1 MDAEGFPAF
10 QEQAQAALVDAVK
23 TTNRIA
29 SGDLAFHRSF
39 DSPTSRSLTE
49 QSNRLLS
56 LTNSLLR
63 IASAN
68 NPDSPFNASS
78 SSASADSNARS
89 GKNKKK
95 KPKTVLRD
103 EDSMEENWKDV
114 VDVID
119 ELLEKA
125 DACLDEFT
133 GVIKKYAPAQEAQ
146 KKETAG
152 FPRMYSHG
160 SSKIAKPQLQFD
172 VKLDNADDGRA
183 FRPLLKSKPHAL
195 VGLEESLGGSIQDP
209 TKPYNH
215 PYEKEIEASTYPARV
230 YEKAE
235 PTMYT
240 PVADSKAIFVETLE
254 DVHAMLS
261 QLKQAKEIAVDLEH
275 HDSHVYHG
283 LVCLMQISTREQDWI
298 VDTLKPWRDQ
308 LQVLNEVFA
317 DPSIIKVLHGS
328 SMDVIW
334 LQRDLG
340 LYLVGLFDTFHAAS
354 ALQLPKKSLKFLL
367 HEYVGFDADKQ
378 YQTADWRIRPLLAGM
393 LDYARSD
400 THFLLYI
407 FDRLR
412 NQLLELPPSSEEKE
426 SGPGGGGREAIEY
439 VLERS
444 KECALQR
451 YERPTY
457 DAATGRGSGG
467 WHDMLSNSPV
477 ALTREQF
484 AVFRALHEWRDRIAR
499 ADDES
504 PQTVLS
510 KRALF
515 RLAQE
520 MPEDKFA
527 VLRMGSPVSASL
539 RSRTDEVAGLIREAR
554 QQGGA
559 TGPEMHE
566 LIRRR
571 SPAGHAAASSRSMAT
586 AATTATATG
595 RAEAAA
601 AAAVVVDRDGD
612 GDGGAVDLSRATA
625 AGAGAG
631 AGAGAAAL
639 ASSTST
645 CAVGVRATESRF
657 WGQTGLENCSINW
670 RNDDDEYNHNHN
682 DIHGYSV
689 SASTQALQLSLPL
702 PNMPVRLVEGEVPR
716 PVEGEG
722 EPSEDESGED
732 EEGDEEEEEEEA
744 KVSQRNEIFT
754 VRQFGA
760 PPRRRD
766 GLRDGTG
773 ETAFDKDASE
783 ILLDEGSARK
793 KKEKKKLK
801 QRSSLGKRPR
811 DEGEEAGR
819 PFDYANAES
828 LIHREKQQ
836 KNQNQNQNQKQR
848 QKQHGN
854 GQRFNPYSKL
864 LEAPSGVKK
873 PRTETAGRSHTF
885 R

>member
-68 NPDSPFNASS
+68 NPDSPFNTS
-78 SSASADSNARS
+78 SSASADSRS
-89 GKNKKK
+89 GKSKKRK
-95 KPKTVLRD
+95 AKTVLRD
-103 EDSMEENWKDV
+103 EDSVEENWKDV

-133 GVIKKYAPAQEAQ
+133 GVIKKYAPTQEAQ

-195 VGLEESLGGSIQDP
+195 VGLEESLGGSIEDP

-261 QLKQAKEIAVDLEH
+261 QLKQAEEIAVDLEH

-412 NQLLELPPSSEEKE
+412 NQLLDLPSE
-426 SGPGGGGREAIEY
+426 SGFGAGGREAIEY

-484 AVFRALHEWRDRIAR
+484 AVFRALHEWRDKTAR

-566 LIRRR
+566 LIWRR
-571 SPAGHAAASSRSMAT
+571 SPAGHAAASLT
-586 AATTATATG
+586 AATTASAAGAG
-595 RAEAAA
+595 REQQQQQQQQAAA
-601 AAAVVVDRDGD
+601 AAAAAALVVDRDGD
-612 GDGGAVDLSRATA
+612 GDGDAVDLSRA
-625 AGAGAG
+625 AGGG
-631 AGAGAAAL
+631 GAAA
-639 ASSTST
+639 ASA
-645 CAVGVRATESRF
+645 CAVGARTTESQF
-657 WGQTGLENCSINW
+657 WGQAGLPENCSINC
-670 RNDDDEYNHNHN
+670 NGSGDDDTG
-682 DIHGYSV
+682 IRGYIV

-702 PNMPVRLVEGEVPR
+702 PNMPVRLVEDEVPR

-722 EPSEDESGED
+722 EPTDDDSEGEHD
-732 EEGDEEEEEEEA
+732 EEEEA

-760 PPRRRD
+760 PPRRRE
-766 GLRDGTG
+766 GQRDGTG

-793 KKEKKKLK
+793 KEKKLK
-801 QRSSLGKRPR
+801 QSLRNGETREEALAASPSSPRRVPVEVQEASRKRPWR
-811 DEGEEAGR
+811 YE
-819 PFDYANAES
+819 
-828 LIHREKQQ
+828 
-836 KNQNQNQNQKQR
+836 
-848 QKQHGN
+848 
-854 GQRFNPYSKL
+854 
-864 LEAPSGVKK
+864 
-873 PRTETAGRSHTF
+873 PRR
-885 R
+885 RLV